1 MTIDRG
7 WPYRHVLREA
17 CDLWTAASEIRDAW
31 LEVIAVAT
39 AQIEGAIRRERALG
53 VAPSAP
59 GWQASP
65 PRAGRLSFRT
75 PWRLQSDLPH
85 R

>member
-17 CDLWTAASEIRDAW
+17 CDMWTAAPEFRDAW

-39 AQIEGAIRRERALG
+39 AQIEGAIRLAVCR
-53 VAPSAP
+53 
-59 GWQASP
+59 
-65 PRAGRLSFRT
+65 
-75 PWRLQSDLPH
+75 
-85 R
+85 